1 PAFGPPAIVF
11 ESRLWPAEEVAAVAA
26 GWLDVL
32 RARIPRTVRLTAMT
46 LSNHP
51 EAVALLFALS
61 SLPLPV
67 VVYPPDPR
75 AWRSAPPLP
84 EDTPL
89 FIPPSLGELAPAG
102 EVLGLRTV
110 VLPDPRLGAA
120 AMGAVE
126 FLTCP
131 GFVNF
136 TSGSTGLPK

>member
-1 PAFGPPAIVF
+1 MNRPAFGPPSIVF

-32 RARIPRTVRLTAMT
+32 RAGIPRTARLTAMT

-61 SLPLPV
+61 SLTLPV

-75 AWRSAPPLP
+75 AWPSSPPLP

-89 FIPPSLGELAPAG
+89 FIPPSLREMATADPA
-102 EVLGLRTV
+102 TH
-110 VLPDPRLGAA
+110 PRLERSGLSKGSPLRDPAA
-120 AMGAVE
+120 A
-126 FLTCP
+126 LW
-131 GFVNF
+131 
-136 TSGSTGLPK
+136 